1 MFGKI
6 ELENFTGLTSM
17 PQRAASAWDAVMND
31 LDGVSYKPL
40 LFCGTQIV
48 KGTNYYFIAELNVSY
63 AQIERRIVLLA
74 INEFQGKYELINSSI
89 EVIL

>member
-6 ELENFTGLTSM
+6 ELENFVGINSM
-17 PQRAASAWDAVMND
+17 PQKAASAWSVVEN
-31 LDGVSYKPL
+31 LVGVNYKPL

-48 KGTNYYFIAELNVSY
+48 KGVNYYFIAELTL
-63 AQIERRIVLLA
+63 AIAKPERHIVLLA
-74 INEFQGKYELINSSI
+74 VNEFEGKYELVKNSI